1 MNEKNKISIRLVLVI
16 IFLMIIF
23 YSIISIYSGVEDIS
37 ANFKSMNFLYV
48 MPIIGIVLMSIIFRS
63 YIQKLLLEQ
72 IGIKLP
78 LKDNFLL
85 FLSGLALIISPGGTG
100 QVIKSYFLKEKYGI
114 PISKSIPVILFER
127 YYDLISITA
136 LVIISISVFFSF
148 EAFIVSILALIIIF
162 IVSIALR
169 KESLFT
175 KFLSLQ
181 KKTMFMKQLE
191 INEKE
196 LYLSVKLLNNYSLVW
211 KIAVLT
217 TLVTFWDGIA
227 IYMGFLSFGT
237 DIGYF
242 EATQFYYTSLILGV
256 MSLIPGGMGVL
267 EGGFTILSSKY
278 LEMTLAVSI
287 IIFIRLTTIWFTTFL
302 GIIVAFRT
310 LFRHKIRF

>member
-1 MNEKNKISIRLVLVI
+1 MNKKNKISIRLVLVI

-63 YIQKLLLEQ
+63 CIQKLLLEQ
-72 IGIKLP
+72 IGIKLS

-127 YYDLISITA
+127 YYDLVSITA
-136 LVIISISVFFSF
+136 LVMISISVFFSF

-181 KKTMFMKQLE
+181 KKIMFMKQLE

-211 KIAVLT
+211 KIAVLA

>member
-1 MNEKNKISIRLVLVI
+1 MNEKNKISIRLVLII
-16 IFLMIIF
+16 IFLMVIF
-23 YSIISIYSGVEDIS
+23 YSVLSIYSGIDDIS
-37 ANFKSMNFLYV
+37 ENFKSMNFHYV
-48 MPIIGIVLMSIIFRS
+48 LPIIGVVLASIIFRS
-63 YIQKLLLEQ
+63 WIQKLLLEEIQ
-72 IGIKLP
+72 VKLSI
-78 LKDNFLL
+78 KDNFLL

-114 PISKSIPVILFER
+114 SISKSIPVILFER
-127 YYDLISITA
+127 YYDLISVTA
-136 LVIISISVFFSF
+136 LVIISICIIFSF
-148 EAFIVSILALIIIF
+148 EAFIVSIFALIIIF

-175 KFLSLQ
+175 KLLSLQ
-181 KKTMFMKQLE
+181 KKIMFMKQLE
-191 INEKE
+191 INERE

-211 KIAVLT
+211 KISVLT
-217 TLVTFWDGIA
+217 ILITFWDGIA
-227 IYMGFLSFGT
+227 IYMGFLSFGM

-278 LEMTLAVSI
+278 LEMALAVSI

-302 GIIVAFRT
+302 GMIVAFRT
-310 LFRHKIRF
+310 LFRHKISF

>member
-1 MNEKNKISIRLVLVI
+1 MNGKNKISIRFVLII
-16 IFLMIIF
+16 IFLMVIF
-23 YSIISIYSGVEDIS
+23 YSVISIYSGIDDIS
-37 ANFKSMNFLYV
+37 ENFKSMNFHYV
-48 MPIIGIVLMSIIFRS
+48 IPIIGVVLMSIIFRS
-63 YIQKLLLEQ
+63 WIQKLLLEQ
-72 IGIKLP
+72 IQVKLSIK
-78 LKDNFLL
+78 DSFLL

-114 PISKSIPVILFER
+114 SISKSIPVILFER
-127 YYDLISITA
+127 YYDLISVTA
-136 LVIISISVFFSF
+136 LVMVSICIIFSF

-162 IVSIALR
+162 IVSIILR

-181 KKTMFMKQLE
+181 KKIMFTKQLE
-191 INEKE
+191 INERE
-196 LYLSVKLLNNYSLVW
+196 LYQSVKLLNNYSLVW
-211 KIAVLT
+211 KISVLT
-217 TLVTFWDGIA
+217 ILITFWDGIA
-227 IYMGFLSFGT
+227 IYMGFLSFGM

-278 LEMTLAVSI
+278 LDMALAVSI

-302 GIIVAFRT
+302 GMIVAFRT
-310 LFRHKIRF
+310 LFRHKISF

>member
-114 PISKSIPVILFER
+114 SISKSIPVILFER
-127 YYDLISITA
+127 YYDLISVTA
-136 LVIISISVFFSF
+136 LVMVSICIIFSF

-162 IVSIALR
+162 IVSIILR

-181 KKTMFMKQLE
+181 KKIMFTKQLE
-191 INEKE
+191 INERE
-196 LYLSVKLLNNYSLVW
+196 LYQSVKLLNNYSLVW
-211 KIAVLT
+211 KISVLT
-217 TLVTFWDGIA
+217 ILITFWDGIA
-227 IYMGFLSFGT
+227 IYMGFLSFGM

-278 LEMTLAVSI
+278 LDMALAVSI

-302 GIIVAFRT
+302 GMIVAFRT
-310 LFRHKIRF
+310 LFRHKISF

>member
-1 MNEKNKISIRLVLVI
+1 MNKKNKISIRSVLII

-23 YSIISIYSGVEDIS
+23 YSLISIYSGIDDIS
-37 ANFKSMNFLYV
+37 ENFKSMNFLYV
-48 MPIIGIVLMSIIFRS
+48 MPIIVVVLTSILFRS
-63 YIQKLLLEQ
+63 WIQKLLLEQ
-72 IGIKLP
+72 IEVKLP

-100 QVIKSYFLKEKYGI
+100 QVIKSYFLKEKYDI
-114 PISKSIPVILFER
+114 SVSKSIPVILFER
-127 YYDLISITA
+127 YYDLISVTA
-136 LVIISISVFFSF
+136 LVIISVCIIFSL
-148 EAFIVSILALIIIF
+148 EALVVSMLALIIIF

-175 KFLSLQ
+175 KFLSLR
-181 KKTMFMKQLE
+181 KKIMFMKQLE

-196 LYLSVKLLNNYSLVW
+196 LYLSIKLLNNHSLVC

-217 TLVTFWDGIA
+217 ILVTFWDGIA
-227 IYMGFLSFGT
+227 IYMGFLSFGM

-278 LEMTLAVSI
+278 LEMALAVSI

-302 GIIVAFRT
+302 GMIVAFRT
-310 LFRHKIRF
+310 LFRHKISF

>member
-1 MNEKNKISIRLVLVI
+1 MNGKNKISIRFVLII
-16 IFLMIIF
+16 IFLMVIF
-23 YSIISIYSGVEDIS
+23 YSVISIYSGIDDIS
-37 ANFKSMNFLYV
+37 ENFKSMNFHYV
-48 MPIIGIVLMSIIFRS
+48 IPIIGVVLMSIIFRS
-63 YIQKLLLEQ
+63 WIQKLLLEQ
-72 IGIKLP
+72 IQVKLSIK
-78 LKDNFLL
+78 DSFLL

-114 PISKSIPVILFER
+114 SISKSIPVILFER
-127 YYDLISITA
+127 YYDLISVTA
-136 LVIISISVFFSF
+136 LVMVSICIIFSF

-162 IVSIALR
+162 IVSIILR

-181 KKTMFMKQLE
+181 KKIMFTKQLE
-191 INEKE
+191 INERE
-196 LYLSVKLLNNYSLVW
+196 LYQSVKLLNNYSLVW
-211 KIAVLT
+211 KISVLT
-217 TLVTFWDGIA
+217 ILITFWDGIA
-227 IYMGFLSFGT
+227 IYMGFLSFGM

-267 EGGFTILSSKY
+267 EGGFTVLSSKY
-278 LEMTLAVSI
+278 LEMALAISI

-302 GIIVAFRT
+302 GMIIAFRT